1 MIIAPFWVRIS
12 GMKKKII
19 VFGVLL
25 LLSAAIVFLVIY
37 YHGRPAPVE
46 MREELYPG
54 IVYYRKVHYLPRMMI
69 AHILTIDLRQKGS
82 DVFVTPPDRRG
93 AGANAPLKAR
103 TTSQFAREF
112 GVQVAINGD
121 GFTPWWSRSILDY
134 YPHEGD
140 SVTPNGF
147 AAARGKEYGES
158 KGPTLFINS
167 RKEATFGTPYRKIYN
182 AISGQSWLVKD
193 QQPVPD
199 LNDTRTAPRTA
210 IGLDGP
216 GTRLILI
223 VVDGRQ
229 PFYSEGCTVQEM
241 AELMLFYGG
250 DNAINLDGGG
260 SSTMVIQDPK
270 TGQYTVLN
278 SPIDLYIPGRER
290 PVANH
295 FGVFAAGK

>member
-1 MIIAPFWVRIS
+1 MKRYWWIFLFLIAC
-12 GMKKKII
+12 
-19 VFGVLL
+19 FGLFVY
-25 LLSAAIVFLVIY
+25 IY
-37 YHGRPAPVE
+37 YASRPAMVE

-54 IVYYRKVHYLPRMMI
+54 IVYYRRVHYLPRTMV
-69 AHILTIDLRQKGS
+69 AHIVTVDLKFGNV

-93 AGANAPLKAR
+93 RETENPLDAR

-121 GFTPWWSRSILDY
+121 GFTPWWANAPWDY
-134 YPHEGD
+134 YPRVGD
-140 SVTPNGF
+140 PVKPHGLASSN
-147 AAARGKEYGES
+147 RLQYGEYVRN
-158 KGPTLFINS
+158 GPTLFIS
-167 RKEATFGTPYRKIYN
+167 DRKEVSFGVSIRKVHM
-182 AISGQSWLVKD
+182 AISGMSWLVKD
-193 QQPVPD
+193 KQPVPD

-210 IGLDGP
+210 IGLDGG

-229 PFYSEGCTVQEM
+229 PFYSEGVTVQEM

-260 SSTMVIQDPK
+260 SSTMVIQDPT
-270 TGQYTVLN
+270 TGEYRVMN
-278 SPIDLYIPGRER
+278 SPINFLWGRER

-295 FGVFAAGK
+295 FGVFAAP